1 MVRGFSRRAI
11 LIGTA
16 TLSGGAALGLIS
28 VSDVHF
34 LKAMLRRL
42 LGNFQMREDDFADFA
57 ADFKVAFPDYVS
69 VRIRIAE
76 LGRTAPILLKLAP
89 ARYGVSV
96 ELFER
101 RVLTN
106 FMLTTNFLTIKDSTL
121 ESVDYYGQQQAC
133 NNPFARFETNEI
145 E

>member
-1 MVRGFSRRAI
+1 
-11 LIGTA
+11 
-16 TLSGGAALGLIS
+16 
-28 VSDVHF
+28 
-34 LKAMLRRL
+34 MLHRL
-42 LGNFQMREDDFADFA
+42 LGKFHMAEDDFADFA
-57 ADFKVAFPDYVS
+57 TDFKAAFPDYVS
-69 VRIRIAE
+69 VRMRIAE
-76 LGRTAPILLKLAP
+76 LSRTAPILLKLAP

-106 FMLTTNFLTIKDSTL
+106 FMLTTNFLTIKDSNL
-121 ESVDYYGQQQAC
+121 EAVDYYGQQQAC